1 MKAWIMIVGV
11 VAILAL
17 AGFAVVKATSTTG
30 EVVQTNVETT
40 ESAVSC
46 SSCPIGGCTA
56 ENNCGL
62 SSCGATTGTGCGCG
76 R

>member
-11 VAILAL
+11 VAIFAI

-30 EVVQTNVETT
+30 EIVQTESETETT
-40 ESAVSC
+40 ASC
-46 SSCPIGGCTA
+46 SSCPVGGCTA
-56 ENNCGL
+56 ESNCGR
-62 SSCGATTGTGCGCG
+62 STCGATTGGSCGCG